1 MEDSRIKSQDSRIK
15 SQDSRVK
22 SQDSRG
28 KMGIDREVNCIFE
41 VNGFVVRSVDL
52 QKHLN
57 E

>member
-1 MEDSRIKSQDSRIK
+1 MRFKNQDSRWK
-15 SQDSRVK
+15 ME
-22 SQDSRG
+22 DSRG

>member
-1 MEDSRIKSQDSRIK
+1 ME
-15 SQDSRVK
+15 
-22 SQDSRG
+22 DSRG